1 MIKASLILLFIVFVI
16 VLVKAINNRNE
27 REIEREIEKANGDV
41 MIDFFNLLSVME
53 NGEPNVLYIDY
64 TNDKINENF
73 ICYLKENEIVYTVD
87 VVEQDGIK
95 YYKVIYKEYLGYG
108 KKYIQHHI
116 ENYIFADVMI
126 PNIYTVTSKL

>member
-16 VLVKAINNRNE
+16 VLVKVINNRNE

-73 ICYLKENEIVYTVD
+73 TCYLKENEIVYTVD

-95 YYKVIYKEYLGYG
+95 FYKVIYKEYLGYG